1 MITHLIDRSKNH
13 SMKKLIF
20 FISALTILVI
30 SGTGQ
35 PKGNSDH
42 APSNQLYTKILQK
55 YVNSSGL
62 VNYKGLKNDKAEFE
76 QYLKLLS
83 SNPPSDKWSNNEKKA
98 YWINAYNAFTLKL
111 IVDNYPV
118 KSIKDIGP
126 SIQIPFVNTPW
137 QKEFFKIGGQDMKLD
152 RIEHDILRKQFN
164 DPRIHFTLVCAS
176 RSCPKLRNEAYEAAR
191 LDEQLNEQ
199 GRSFL
204 ADRSKNII
212 TSDKLQL
219 SKIFSWFKGDFTKNG
234 SLIDFLNRFSPVKI
248 NKDADIDHLSYNW
261 NLNEQ

>member
-1 MITHLIDRSKNH
+1 
-13 SMKKLIF
+13 MKKSIF
-20 FISALTILVI
+20 FIGVLTIFTI
-30 SGTGQ
+30 AAIAQ

-42 APSNQLYTKILQK
+42 PPSNQVYTKILQK

-62 VNYKGLKNDKAEFE
+62 VNYKGLKSDKAEFD
-76 QYLKLLS
+76 QYLNLLS
-83 SNPPSDKWSNNEKKA
+83 ANVPSDKWNSNEKKA

-111 IVDNYPV
+111 IIDNYPV

-126 SIQIPFVNTPW
+126 YIQIPFVNTPW
-137 QKEFFKIGGQDMKLD
+137 AKKFFKIGGEEMKLD
-152 RIEHDILRKQFN
+152 EIEHDILRKQYN

-176 RSCPKLRNEAYEAAR
+176 RSCPKLRNEAYEASKI
-191 LDEQLNEQ
+191 DEQLNEQ
-199 GRSFL
+199 GRAFL

-212 TSDKLQL
+212 TQDKLQL
-219 SKIFSWFKGDFTKNG
+219 SKIFSWFKGDFTKSS
-234 SLIDFLNRFSPVKI
+234 SLIEFLNRFSPVKI

>member
-42 APSNQLYTKILQK
+42 APSNQLYTKILQTKGNSDHAPSNQLYTKILQK

-83 SNPPSDKWSNNEKKA
+83 DNPPSDKWSNNEKKA

-111 IVDNYPV
+111 IIDNYPV

-137 QKEFFKIGGQDMKLD
+137 KKKFFLK
-152 RIEHDILRKQFN
+152 
-164 DPRIHFTLVCAS
+164 
-176 RSCPKLRNEAYEAAR
+176 
-191 LDEQLNEQ
+191 
-199 GRSFL
+199 
-204 ADRSKNII
+204 
-212 TSDKLQL
+212 
-219 SKIFSWFKGDFTKNG
+219 
-234 SLIDFLNRFSPVKI
+234 
-248 NKDADIDHLSYNW
+248 
-261 NLNEQ
+261 

>member
-1 MITHLIDRSKNH
+1 
-13 SMKKLIF
+13 MKKLIF
-20 FISALTILVI
+20 VMSALTILVI
-30 SGTGQ
+30 SGTAQ

-42 APSNQLYTKILQK
+42 PPSNQLYTQILQK
-55 YVNSSGL
+55 YVNSKGL
-62 VNYKGLKNDKAEFE
+62 VNYKGLKSDKAEFE

-83 SNPPSDKWSNNEKKA
+83 SNAPSDKWSNNEKKA

-111 IVDNYPV
+111 IIDNYPV

-126 SIQIPFVNTPW
+126 FIQIPFVNTPW
-137 QKEFFKIGGQDMKLD
+137 AKEFFKIGGQDMKLD
-152 RIEHDILRKQFN
+152 RIEHDILRKKFN

-176 RSCPKLRNEAYEAAR
+176 RSCPQLRNEAYEAVR
-191 LDEQLNEQ
+191 LDEQLNDQ
-199 GRSFL
+199 GRIFL

-212 TSDKLQL
+212 TSDELQL

-261 NLNEQ
+261 DLNEQ

>member
-1 MITHLIDRSKNH
+1 
-13 SMKKLIF
+13 MKKLIF
-20 FISALTILVI
+20 FISVLTILVI

-42 APSNQLYTKILQK
+42 PPSSQLYTKILQK
-55 YVNSSGL
+55 YVNSCGL

-111 IVDNYPV
+111 IIDNYPV

-137 QKEFFKIGGQDMKLD
+137 QKEFFKIGEQDMKLD

-191 LDEQLNEQ
+191 LDEQLNDQ
-199 GRSFL
+199 GRAFL

-219 SKIFSWFKGDFTKNG
+219 SKIFHGLKETLQRMAVLLTF
-234 SLIDFLNRFSPVKI
+234 
-248 NKDADIDHLSYNW
+248 
-261 NLNEQ
+261 

>member
-1 MITHLIDRSKNH
+1 
-13 SMKKLIF
+13 MKKWVF
-20 FISALTILVI
+20 FVSALTILVI
-30 SGTGQ
+30 AATAQ

-42 APSNQLYTKILQK
+42 PPSNQLYTKILQK

-83 SNPPSDKWSNNEKKA
+83 SDPPSDKWSNNEKKE

-111 IVDNYPV
+111 IIDNYPV

-126 SIQIPFVNTPW
+126 AIQIPFVNTPW
-137 QKEFFKIGGQDMKLD
+137 QKEFFKIGGQEMKLD
-152 RIEHDILRKQFN
+152 RIEHDILRKQYN

-199 GRSFL
+199 GRAFL

-212 TSDKLQL
+212 TPDKLQL

>member
-1 MITHLIDRSKNH
+1 
-13 SMKKLIF
+13 MKKLIF
-20 FISALTILVI
+20 FISTLTILVI

-83 SNPPSDKWSNNEKKA
+83 DTPPSDKWNNNEKKA

-191 LDEQLNEQ
+191 LDEQLNDQ
-199 GRSFL
+199 GRAFL

-212 TSDKLQL
+212 TPDKLQL

-234 SLIDFLNRFSPVKI
+234 SLIDFLNRFSAAKI